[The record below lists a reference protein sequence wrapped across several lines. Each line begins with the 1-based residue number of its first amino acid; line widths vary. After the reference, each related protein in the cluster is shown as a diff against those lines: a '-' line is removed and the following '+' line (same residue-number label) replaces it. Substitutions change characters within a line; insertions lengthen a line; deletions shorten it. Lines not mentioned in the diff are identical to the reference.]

1 MQRGKTSRNHQP
13 WYSLWAVLFAV
24 AGFARCGQ
32 PIPPTGGP
40 KDSLPPLL
48 VAAQPADSTVNFK
61 GNRIVL
67 QFNEYISLENPF
79 EKLSFS
85 PVPKINP
92 QAEGRL
98 KTVTIKLKDT
108 LEPNTTYSID
118 FGDAIQDIN
127 EKNVLRDYRFVF
139 STGPKIDSGLIRG
152 KVFIAEN
159 GKTDSTLIVVLHRS
173 TDDSAVAKERPRYAA
188 RVDKNGDFVFR
199 YLAAGEYSIFALKD
213 IDGGKKYDQV
223 SELIGFADSRVRADQ
238 AEPVILYAFAA
249 VAEEP
254 AKPAAAPRAGA
265 AAVQK
270 SKDDKRLR
278 YSLNLEGKKVDI
290 LGDLVFTFEN
300 TLANYDSAKLIFTD
314 EQFRPLTNY
323 SLTQDST
330 RRKLVLKHAWTELR
344 KYNLIIQRSF
354 ATDTAGNFVS
364 PTDTVA
370 FEAKGPEDYGSLSI
384 RLRNLDTAA
393 NPVLLFYRDEKPELS
408 IPLRTDRYN
417 IRLFRP
423 GEYEVRVLYDRNG
436 NGRWDTGNFWE
447 KKQPERVVA
456 RKQRLTIRQNWDN
469 ELEIDMAELNE

>member
-1 MQRGKTSRNHQP
+1 MQRAKDIRKHIHPAGP
-13 WYSLWAVLFAV
+13 WAVLFFTAV
-24 AGFARCGQ
+24 FARCGQ

-48 VAAQPADSTVNFK
+48 VSAQPADSTVNFK
-61 GNRIVL
+61 GTRIVL

-79 EKLSFS
+79 EKLTYS

-98 KTVTIKLKDT
+98 KTVTIKIKDT

-127 EKNVLRDYRFVF
+127 EKNILRDYRYVF

-152 KVFIAEN
+152 RVFIAEN

-173 TDDSAVAKERPRYAA
+173 TDDSAVAKERPRYAT
-188 RVDKNGDFVFR
+188 RVDRNGDFVFR
-199 YLAAGEYSIFALKD
+199 YLAAGAYSIFAIKD
-213 IDGGKKYDQV
+213 VDGGKKYDQA
-223 SELIGFADSRVRADQ
+223 SELIGFYDQRVSADQ
-238 AEPVILYAFAA
+238 PEPVTLYAFAE
-249 VAEEP
+249 VAEAP
-254 AKPAAAPRAGA
+254 KPAGAPPAGA
-265 AAVQK
+265 GAVQK

-278 YSLNLEGKKVDI
+278 YTLNLEGNKVDI
-290 LGDLVFTFEN
+290 LGDLVFSFEN
-300 TLANYDSAKLIFTD
+300 KLASYDSAKLIFAD
-314 EQFRPLTNY
+314 EQFRPLNNY
-323 SLTQDST
+323 TLVQDST
-330 RRKLVLKHAWTELR
+330 RKKLTLKHAWTEAR

-370 FEAKGPEDYGSLSI
+370 LQAKGPSDYGSLSI
-384 RLRNLDTAA
+384 RLRNLDTTA
-393 NPVLLFYRDEKPELS
+393 NAVLLFYRDEKPELS
-408 IPLRTDRYN
+408 LPLRMDRYT

-423 GEYEVRVLYDRNG
+423 GDYEVRVLYDRNG
-436 NGRWDTGNFWE
+436 NGRWDTGNYWQ

-456 RKQRLTIRQNWDN
+456 RKQRLNIRQNWDN
-469 ELEIDMAELNE
+469 ELEIDLSALDD

>member
-1 MQRGKTSRNHQP
+1 M
-13 WYSLWAVLFAV
+13 
-24 AGFARCGQ
+24 
-32 PIPPTGGP
+32 
-40 KDSLPPLL
+40 
-48 VAAQPADSTVNFK
+48 
-61 GNRIVL
+61 
-67 QFNEYISLENPF
+67 
-79 EKLSFS
+79 
-85 PVPKINP
+85 
-92 QAEGRL
+92 
-98 KTVTIKLKDT
+98 
-108 LEPNTTYSID
+108 
-118 FGDAIQDIN
+118 
-127 EKNVLRDYRFVF
+127 
-139 STGPKIDSGLIRG
+139 
-152 KVFIAEN
+152 
-159 GKTDSTLIVVLHRS
+159 
-173 TDDSAVAKERPRYAA
+173 
-188 RVDKNGDFVFR
+188 
-199 YLAAGEYSIFALKD
+199 
-213 IDGGKKYDQV
+213 
-223 SELIGFADSRVRADQ
+223 
-238 AEPVILYAFAA
+238 
-249 VAEEP
+249 
-254 AKPAAAPRAGA
+254 
-265 AAVQK
+265 QK

-278 YSLNLEGKKVDI
+278 YTLNLEGNKVDI
-290 LGDLVFTFEN
+290 LGELVFSFDN
-300 TLANYDSAKLIFTD
+300 KLAAYDSTKLIFTD

>member
-1 MQRGKTSRNHQP
+1 MQRPIPCRTYFPQA
-13 WYSLWAVLFAV
+13 SLWVWVILATCMI
-24 AGFARCGQ
+24 RCGQ

-85 PVPKINP
+85 PVPNIAP
-92 QAEGRL
+92 VAEGRL
-98 KTVTIKLKDT
+98 KTVTIKFKDT

-127 EKNVLRDYRFVF
+127 EKNTLRDYRYVF

-173 TDDSAVAKERPRYAA
+173 KDDSAVAKERPRYAT
-188 RVDKNGDFVFR
+188 RVDRNGDFVFR
-199 YLAAGEYSIFALKD
+199 YLASGEYSIFALKD
-213 IDGGKKYDQV
+213 VDGGKKYDQA

-238 AEPVILYAFAA
+238 PEAVTLYAFA
-249 VAEEP
+249 ELTE
-254 AKPAAAPRAGA
+254 APRPPTPPSAGVA
-265 AAVQK
+265 GVQK

-278 YSLNLEGKKVDI
+278 YTLNLEGNKVDI
-290 LGDLVFTFEN
+290 LGELVFSFDN
-300 TLANYDSAKLIFTD
+300 KLAAYDSTKLIFTD
-314 EQFRPLTNY
+314 EQYRPLTNY
-323 SLTQDST
+323 SLSRDST
-330 RRKLVLKHAWTELR
+330 GRKLALKHAWTEER

-370 FEAKGPEDYGSLSI
+370 LQAKGPADYGSLSI

-393 NPVLLFYRDEKPELS
+393 MPVLLFYRDDKPELS
-408 IPLRTDRYN
+408 LPLRNERYN

-423 GEYEVRVLYDRNG
+423 GEYDIRVLYDRNG
-436 NGRWDTGNFWE
+436 NGTWDTGNFWQR
-447 KKQPERVVA
+447 KQPERVVA
-456 RKQRLTIRQNWDN
+456 RKQRMTIRQNWDN
-469 ELEIDMAELNE
+469 ELEVDLQELSRE